1 MVCADP
7 GTPLHGSRTVDSE
20 DGGFSE
26 GTTVSFQCNA
36 NYKLSGAKK
45 IVCTKGKWSEKK
57 FPLCISQGMWTV
69 VFFVFLFFFLKPLE
83 FIVDCIDSV

>member
-20 DGGFSE
+20 DGGFYD

-57 FPLCISQGMWTV
+57 FPLCISQGMWSGV
-69 VFFVFLFFFLKPLE
+69 FFLKPLE
-83 FIVDCIDSV
+83 LIVDYNY